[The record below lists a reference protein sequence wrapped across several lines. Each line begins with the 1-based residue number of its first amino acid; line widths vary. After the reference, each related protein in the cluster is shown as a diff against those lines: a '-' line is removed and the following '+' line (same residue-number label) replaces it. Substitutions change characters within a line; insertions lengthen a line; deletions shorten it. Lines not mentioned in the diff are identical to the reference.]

1 MLELGVGTGKWDA
14 GLKKAKQSLDNFT
27 QANGGLQQALEKESQ
42 KMQKFVQMMGQMD
55 STAKTA
61 KGQMNDYKAT
71 IEQLTMQYNR
81 MSEAQKK
88 TIGQDYLNSIEQIKE
103 KFRQAKTE
111 MEGINKSLGDMKMP
125 DMKGGGLLSG
135 IGSKMSGSLQVFA
148 GNMYTKAAEAIANLG
163 SEMYGMVKQG
173 VELAKQGEGIRIAFE
188 RLNQPGLLD
197 NLKEATHGTVS
208 EIELMKQA
216 IKFENFKLPL
226 EDLSAYLAFAQQ
238 KAKDTGESVDF
249 LVTSIVNGLGRQSKQ
264 ILDNLGI
271 SASELTR
278 RMNEGATM
286 TEAVAAIIK
295 EEMAKAGDYIE
306 TAADRAAQANASL
319 TDKMEELGRKFAPV
333 EEASSQLW
341 TSMKIA
347 ILDVVGGPLA
357 RLLNGLTEAGRLK
370 NVLND
375 INGDGSGGSDT
386 RVDKALRILREYSG
400 GGRGI
405 EGKRDL
411 YNKQVAKF
419 QEQEERAWRKV
430 NEARK
435 KYDDEFK
442 KSQKRNSA
450 SGLAGGTMNTALT
463 GYENAIKKAEAEA
476 KAFQIA
482 RATYERGA
490 QHILNPAATNTPT
503 VTTSGGATGGG
514 KGGKDTKTEQTE
526 LQQNQTKINELTQQY
541 VTLMA
546 AASKAGKPL
555 TDEQQKQTSEIQRQ
569 IAELEKRNGQLKL
582 FDEQAHGRLLPVD
595 TSRVAEIAKDG
606 ITGNPF
612 LADNKAMEF
621 TGSLKLQLDEKA
633 MDAVDKQIKKQT
645 KGMKGGW
652 EDAAGAI
659 QAVGSA
665 MSQIEDPAA
674 KVVGTVAQAIAS
686 VALGYAQ
693 ATTQAASMGP
703 WAWIAFAAT
712 GLATMISTISAIHSA
727 TGYAEGGMIKGNSY
741 SGDTIGGMVDG
752 GAGGFVGLNAG
763 EIVLNRAQTGNLA
776 SQLQGNGFGNARL
789 VGRLKGRDILI
800 SIDRELSATGKGQL
814 ATWK

>member
-42 KMQKFVQMMGQMD
+42 KMQKFVQMMGQMN

-88 TIGQDYLNSIEQIKE
+88 TIGQDYLNSIDQIKE
-103 KFRQAKTE
+103 KFRQAKAE

-125 DMKGGGLLSG
+125 DMKGGGFLSG
-135 IGSKMSGSLQVFA
+135 IGDKMSGALQVFGGNLMTKGA
-148 GNMYTKAAEAIANLG
+148 GMLAGLA
-163 SEMYGMVKQG
+163 SEMGDMVKQG

-188 RLNQPGLLD
+188 RLGRGDILDGLRQ
-197 NLKEATHGTVS
+197 ATHGTVTD
-208 EIELMKQA
+208 IELMKA
-216 IKFENFKLPL
+216 AVKFNDFKLPL
-226 EDLSAYLAFAQQ
+226 DELGTMLAFAQQ
-238 KAKDTGESVDF
+238 KAKDTGQSVDYM
-249 LVTSIVNGLGRQSKQ
+249 VDSIVTGLGRKSLM
-264 ILDNLGI
+264 ILDNLGL
-271 SASELTR
+271 SATEVKDKMKET
-278 RMNEGATM
+278 GDM
-286 TEAVAAIIK
+286 TKAVGAIIR
-295 EEMAKAGDYIE
+295 EQMAKAGDYVE
-306 TAADRAAQANASL
+306 TAADRAAQANVSL
-319 TDKMEELGRKFAPV
+319 QNKMEELGRKFAPL
-333 EEASSQLW
+333 EEASNSLW
-341 TSMKIA
+341 TSMKIG
-347 ILDVVGGPLA
+347 IMDVIGGPLTD
-357 RLLNGLTEAGRLK
+357 LLNKLTAAGRMMNAYGK
-370 NVLND
+370 M
-375 INGDGSGGSDT
+375 GGSGKVGRMTANLAGTSEQN
-386 RVDKALRILREYSG
+386 RQSLYQQQQQQFLKYINPREQQ
-400 GGRGI
+400 I
-405 EGKRDL
+405 RDI
-411 YNKQVAKF
+411 
-419 QEQEERAWRKV
+419 RAWQSGQRG
-430 NEARK
+430 EALQGRIGAIRDKYGSLDATKIQAEVDAAK
-435 KYDDEFK
+435 KM
-442 KSQKRNSA
+442 
-450 SGLAGGTMNTALT
+450 LADYQAAAKQILQP
-463 GYENAIKKAEAEA
+463 IKQE
-476 KAFQIA
+476 I
-482 RATYERGA
+482 
-490 QHILNPAATNTPT
+490 TPT
-503 VTTSGGATGGG
+503 ITTSGGATGG
-514 KGGKDTKTEQTE
+514 KGATKTPQTE

-582 FDEQAHGRLLPVD
+582 FDERAHGRLLPVD
-595 TSRVAEIAKDG
+595 TSRVTEVAKDG

-612 LADNKAMEF
+612 LADNQAMEF

-686 VALGYAQ
+686 IALGYAQ
-693 ATTQAASMGP
+693 ATIKAQETGGP
-703 WAWIAFAAT
+703 WAWIAFAAA

-727 TGYAEGGMIKGNSY
+727 TGYAQGGMIKGNSY
-741 SGDTIGGMVDG
+741 SGDNIGGMVDG

-763 EIVLNRAQTGNLA
+763 EVVLNRAQTGNLA
-776 SQLQGNGFGNARL
+776 SQLQGSGFGNARL

>member
-61 KGQMNDYKAT
+61 KGQMNDYKST

-125 DMKGGGLLSG
+125 DMKGGGLFGGLG
-135 IGSKMSGSLQVFA
+135 DKMSGSLQVFA
-148 GNMYTKAAEAIANLG
+148 GNMLTKAAGAVANLG
-163 SEMYGMVKQG
+163 SEMYGMVQQG
-173 VELAKQGEGIRIAFE
+173 VELARQGEGIRNAFE
-188 RLNQPGLLD
+188 RLGRGDILDGLRQ
-197 NLKEATHGTVS
+197 ATHGTVTD
-208 EIELMKQA
+208 IELMKA
-216 IKFENFKLPL
+216 AVKFNDFKLPL
-226 EDLSAYLAFAQQ
+226 DELGTMLAFAQQ
-238 KAKDTGESVDF
+238 KAKDTGQSVDYM
-249 LVTSIVNGLGRQSKQ
+249 VDSIVTGLGRKSLM
-264 ILDNLGI
+264 ILDNLGL
-271 SASELTR
+271 SATEVKE
-278 RMNEGATM
+278 RMAETGDM
-286 TEAVAAIIK
+286 TKAVGAIIR
-295 EEMAKAGDYIE
+295 EQMAKAGDYVE
-306 TAADRAAQANASL
+306 TAADRAAQANVSL
-319 TDKMEELGRKFAPV
+319 QNKMEELGRKFAPL
-333 EEASSQLW
+333 EEASNSLW
-341 TSMKIA
+341 TSMKIG

-357 RLLNGLTEAGRLK
+357 RLLNGLTEAGRMMNAYGK
-370 NVLND
+370 M
-375 INGDGSGGSDT
+375 GGSGKVGRMTANLAGASEQN
-386 RVDKALRILREYSG
+386 RQSIYQQQQQQFWKYINPREQQ
-400 GGRGI
+400 I
-405 EGKRDL
+405 RDI
-411 YNKQVAKF
+411 
-419 QEQEERAWRKV
+419 RAWQSGQRG
-430 NEARK
+430 EALQGRIGAITEKYGSLDATKIQAEVDAAK
-435 KYDDEFK
+435 KMLAEY
-442 KSQKRNSA
+442 QSA
-450 SGLAGGTMNTALT
+450 AKQILQP
-463 GYENAIKKAEAEA
+463 IKQE
-476 KAFQIA
+476 I
-482 RATYERGA
+482 
-490 QHILNPAATNTPT
+490 TPT
-503 VTTSGGATGGG
+503 ITTSGGTTGGG
-514 KGGKDTKTEQTE
+514 GGTTKTLQTE

-541 VTLMA
+541 VALMA

-582 FDEQAHGRLLPVD
+582 FDERAHGRLLPVD

-612 LADNKAMEF
+612 LADNQAMEF

-686 VALGYAQ
+686 IALGYAQ
-693 ATTQAASMGP
+693 ATIKAQETGGP
-703 WAWIAFAAT
+703 WAWIAFAAA

-727 TGYAEGGMIKGNSY
+727 TGYAQGGMIKGNSY
-741 SGDTIGGMVDG
+741 SGDNIGGMVDG

-763 EIVLNRAQTGNLA
+763 EVVLNRAQTGNLA
-776 SQLQGNGFGNARL
+776 SQLQGSGFGNSRL
-789 VGRLKGRDILI
+789 VGRLKGRDIII
-800 SIDRELSATGKGQL
+800 SIDRELSATGRGQM